1 MTENLNLDY
10 KKYKSAK
17 KTSLSIIIPAYNE
30 EKRIKQTI
38 IALRS
43 YLKSKKYIYEII
55 AVDDGSTD
63 GTLNVLRDTFSTDLR
78 VVTITKSGKGAA
90 VKEGIFSADKE
101 NEYVFFMDA
110 DLSTDVE
117 EIESFIDIFKKEP
130 ENDIIIGSRYL
141 PEGSVIVQPPFR
153 NLVGRT
159 FSLIKSKLL
168 GINFYDSQCGF
179 KAFRMQTAKKIFA
192 KSEIKGFSFDVE
204 ILYIALL
211 NNIKVKEKSVNWYH
225 KPGGHVNL
233 IADSIPMLIELLQVF
248 LNKNKYIL

>member
-1 MTENLNLDY
+1 MTENLDY
-10 KKYKSAK
+10 KKYKNA

-43 YLKSKKYIYEII
+43 YLKPKKYIYEII
-55 AVDDGSTD
+55 VVDDGSTD
-63 GTLNVLRDTFSTDLR
+63 GTLSVLKDTLSADLR
-78 VVTITKSGKGAA
+78 VITITKSGKGAA
-90 VKEGIFSADKE
+90 VKEGVMSADKE

-110 DLSTDVE
+110 DLSTDPS
-117 EIESFIDIFKKEP
+117 EIGAFIDIFKEEP
-130 ENDIIIGSRYL
+130 ETNAIIGSRYL
-141 PEGSVIVQPPFR
+141 PEGSVIIQPPFR

-168 GINFYDSQCGF
+168 GINFFDSQCGF
-179 KAFRMQTAKKIFA
+179 KAFRMQTAKKLFA

-211 NNIKVKEKSVNWYH
+211 NGIKVKEKSVNWHH

-233 IADSIPMLIELLQVF
+233 IADSIPMLIELFQVF
-248 LNKNKYIL
+248 LNRNKYFL

>member
-1 MTENLNLDY
+1 MTI
-10 KKYKSAK
+10 A

-43 YLKSKKYIYEII
+43 YLRSKKYIYEII
-55 AVDDGSTD
+55 VVNDGSTD
-63 GTLNVLRDTFSTDLR
+63 GTLNVLKDTLSTDLR
-78 VVTITKSGKGAA
+78 VVTITKSGKGTA
-90 VKEGIFSADKE
+90 VKEGIISADKE

-110 DLSTDVE
+110 DLSTDAS
-117 EIESFIDIFKKEP
+117 EIGTFIDIFKNEP
-130 ENDIIIGSRYL
+130 ETGIVIGSRYL
-141 PEGSVIVQPPFR
+141 LEGAVIVQPPFR

-168 GINFYDSQCGF
+168 GINFFDSQCGF

-211 NNIKVKEKSVNWYH
+211 NGIKVKEESVNWHH

-233 IADSIPMLIELLQVF
+233 IADSIPMLIELIEIF
-248 LNKNKYIL
+248 LNKNKYILL

>member
-1 MTENLNLDY
+1 MPENIDY
-10 KKYKSAK
+10 IKYRPAGI
-17 KTSLSIIIPAYNE
+17 SLSVIIPAYNE
-30 EKRIKQTI
+30 EKRIKETI

-55 AVDDGSTD
+55 VVDDGSTD
-63 GTLNVLRDTFSTDLR
+63 GTLNVLKDIFSADLR
-78 VVTITKSGKGAA
+78 VITITKSGKGTS
-90 VKEGIFSADKE
+90 VKEGVLSARGDS
-101 NEYVFFMDA
+101 EYVFFMDA
-110 DLSTDVE
+110 DLSTDVR
-117 EIESFIDIFKKEP
+117 EIETFVNIFKAEP
-130 ENDIIIGSRYL
+130 KTDIIIGSRYL

-179 KAFRMQTAKKIFA
+179 KAFRLQTAKKIFA

-211 NNIKVKEKSVNWYH
+211 NNIKIKEVSVNWH
-225 KPGGHVNL
+225 HEPGGHVNL

-248 LNKNKYIL
+248 LNKNKYTL

>member
-1 MTENLNLDY
+1 MSENPDY
-10 KKYKSAK
+10 KKYRNAAI
-17 KTSLSIIIPAYNE
+17 SLSVVIPAYNE
-30 EKRIKQTI
+30 EKRIKETI

-43 YLKSKKYIYEII
+43 YLKSKKYVYELIV
-55 AVDDGSTD
+55 VDDGSSD
-63 GTLNVLRDTFSTDLR
+63 GTLNVLKDILSADLR
-78 VVTITKSGKGAA
+78 VITITKSGKGTA
-90 VKEGIFSADKE
+90 VKEGVLSARGDCD
-101 NEYVFFMDA
+101 YVFFMDA
-110 DLSTDVE
+110 DLSTAAS
-117 EIESFIDIFKKEP
+117 EIESFIGIFKSEP
-130 ENDIIIGSRYL
+130 ETDIIIGSRYL

-153 NLVGRT
+153 NLVGKT

-211 NNIKVKEKSVNWYH
+211 NNIKVKEKSVNWHH

-233 IADSIPMLIELLQVF
+233 IADSIPMLIELLQIF
-248 LNKNKYIL
+248 INKNKYAL

>member
-1 MTENLNLDY
+1 MHESIDY
-10 KKYKSAK
+10 VKYRPGKI
-17 KTSLSIIIPAYNE
+17 SLSVIIPAYNE
-30 EKRIKQTI
+30 EKRIKETI

-55 AVDDGSTD
+55 VVDDGSTD
-63 GTLNVLRDTFSTDLR
+63 GTLNVLKDIFSTDLR
-78 VVTITKSGKGAA
+78 VVTITKSGKGTS
-90 VKEGIFSADKE
+90 VKEGVLSARSDS
-101 NEYVFFMDA
+101 EYVFFMDA
-110 DLSTDVE
+110 DLSTNVG
-117 EIESFIDIFKKEP
+117 EIETFVNIFKAEP
-130 ENDIIIGSRYL
+130 ETDIIIGSRYL

-179 KAFRMQTAKKIFA
+179 KAFRLQTAKKIFA

-211 NNIKVKEKSVNWYH
+211 NNIKVKEVSVNWH
-225 KPGGHVNL
+225 HEPGGHVNL

-248 LNKNKYIL
+248 LNKNKYTL

>member
-1 MTENLNLDY
+1 MTENLDY
-10 KKYKSAK
+10 KKYKNA

-43 YLKSKKYIYEII
+43 YLKPKKYIYEII
-55 AVDDGSTD
+55 VVDDGSTD
-63 GTLNVLRDTFSTDLR
+63 GTLSVLKDTLSADLR
-78 VVTITKSGKGAA
+78 VITITKSGKGAA
-90 VKEGIFSADKE
+90 VKEGVMSADKE

-110 DLSTDVE
+110 DLSTDPS
-117 EIESFIDIFKKEP
+117 EIGAFIDIFKEEP
-130 ENDIIIGSRYL
+130 ETNVIIGSRYL
-141 PEGSVIVQPPFR
+141 PEGSVIIQPPFR

-168 GINFYDSQCGF
+168 GINFFDSQCGF
-179 KAFRMQTAKKIFA
+179 KAFRMQTAKKLFA

-211 NNIKVKEKSVNWYH
+211 NGIKVKEKSVNWHH

-233 IADSIPMLIELLQVF
+233 IADSIPMLIELFQVF
-248 LNKNKYIL
+248 LNRNKYFL

>member
-1 MTENLNLDY
+1 MTENLDY
-10 KKYKSAK
+10 KKYKNA

-43 YLKSKKYIYEII
+43 YLKPRKYIYEII
-55 AVDDGSTD
+55 VVDDGSTD
-63 GTLNVLRDTFSTDLR
+63 GTLSVLKDTLSADLR

-90 VKEGIFSADKE
+90 VKEGVMSADKE
-101 NEYVFFMDA
+101 NEYAFFMDA
-110 DLSTDVE
+110 DLSTDPS
-117 EIESFIDIFKKEP
+117 EIGAFIDIFKEEP
-130 ENDIIIGSRYL
+130 ETGVIIGSRYL
-141 PEGSVIVQPPFR
+141 PEGSVIIQPPFR
-153 NLVGRT
+153 NMVGRT

-168 GINFYDSQCGF
+168 GINFFDSQCGF
-179 KAFRMQTAKKIFA
+179 KAFRMQSAKKLFA

-211 NNIKVKEKSVNWYH
+211 NGIKVKEKSVNWHH

-233 IADSIPMLIELLQVF
+233 IADSIPMLIELFQVF
-248 LNKNKYIL
+248 LNRNKYFL

>member
-1 MTENLNLDY
+1 MTENLDY
-10 KKYKSAK
+10 KKYKNA

-43 YLKSKKYIYEII
+43 YLKPKKYIYEII
-55 AVDDGSTD
+55 VVDDGSTD
-63 GTLNVLRDTFSTDLR
+63 GTLSVLKDTLSADLR
-78 VVTITKSGKGAA
+78 VITITKSGKGAA
-90 VKEGIFSADKE
+90 VKEGVMSADKE

-110 DLSTDVE
+110 DLSTDPS
-117 EIESFIDIFKKEP
+117 EIGAFIDIFKEEP
-130 ENDIIIGSRYL
+130 ETNAIIGSRYL
-141 PEGSVIVQPPFR
+141 PEGSVIIQPPFR
-153 NLVGRT
+153 NMVGRT

-168 GINFYDSQCGF
+168 GINFFDSQCGF
-179 KAFRMQTAKKIFA
+179 KAFRMQTAKKLFA

-211 NNIKVKEKSVNWYH
+211 NGIKVKEKSVNWHH

-233 IADSIPMLIELLQVF
+233 IADSIPMLIELFQVF
-248 LNKNKYIL
+248 LNRNKYFL